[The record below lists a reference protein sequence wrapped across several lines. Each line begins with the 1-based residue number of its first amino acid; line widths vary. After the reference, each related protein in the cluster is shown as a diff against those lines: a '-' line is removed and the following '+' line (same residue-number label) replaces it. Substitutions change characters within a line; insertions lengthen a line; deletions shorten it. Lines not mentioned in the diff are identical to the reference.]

1 MSVLGAAQYVGRVRN
16 SYLDHLSGHVGYV
29 YFISSLPPLVHA
41 LI

>member
-16 SYLDHLSGHVGYV
+16 SYLDHLSDHVGYV
-29 YFISSLPPLVHA
+29 YFISLLPAFVHV